1 MRSKRSVQSQ
11 QFVHAVCGLIVMCM
25 LAPAAHGSEA
35 MQLAVERLFMETGAR
50 AGVVSEPATGRVLA
64 LRGLAWPLVAGR
76 ERPGEAVAEWVTVEG
91 EAFGLRPGIDQV
103 RARNVERLASGRRRV
118 TIEQLWQGLPVIGG
132 ESRAVLDANGV
143 LQSFAA
149 GFRPGLTLETE
160 PRISRE
166 RAIATVATASSA
178 DLARQ
183 AGSARLVVRAEDV
196 SERLAYEVTLEDATG
211 RPVRSWVDART
222 GALVALDDGIAHA
235 TGFAYTIDPLGPLVQ
250 VTLPGLG
257 PGTGLASRF
266 LRVEDSVGAPA
277 PQSPTG
283 DFELG
288 PGSGGFDQV
297 NAYYHAG
304 HFLSDFLGTHL
315 GGSPLPESVLVKVHF
330 RTDPFVAFTSGRFVY
345 LGQPITGFVHEV
357 SSATDLVIHETTH
370 AVLYGHDI
378 QPTSLRREAGALHEG
393 YADYFAAAVTGDPA
407 IGEWLYI
414 PFPNGATRVDQPLP
428 AWHASNYDRIGFAG
442 GEPASPWGNGM
453 ILSAALWDLRTAI
466 GPSADS
472 LVLESLDYMPSA
484 PQWGHFANALL
495 QADLDHHD
503 ARHQSAILTALL
515 RRGIRGV
522 AESRIIGPA
531 TLVGGQVG
539 RFTAGDCCGGAPG
552 DYEWHARGWCRGGP
566 CSDWRLLG
574 TGRVLESGFEEDTEL
589 RLRVLSRWG
598 DTLDSAPMFVASRLP
613 ELAIEGPRRLPRGVR
628 GVWSV
633 RMAAVGPASVR
644 WTRRY
649 LAGGAISEDVPGTE
663 AVSFQPSTTFELT
676 ATVRDG
682 LNRTVSR
689 TVRVDTFDART
700 IPEGNTTFHVVLRFE
715 PGMRT
720 ASVRFE
726 VPRLAPVDARVY
738 DVRGRER
745 AVVWTSPATV
755 GAHIVRWAS
764 GDLES
769 GVYFLRARAAGDTEV
784 KRFFIVR

>member
-1 MRSKRSVQSQ
+1 MRSVQSQ
-11 QFVHAVCGLIVMCM
+11 RIAHAASIV
-25 LAPAAHGSEA
+25 LGVWLFASDAHGSESE
-35 MQLAVERLFMETGAR
+35 QLAVERLFTETGPR
-50 AGVVSEPATGRVLA
+50 AGVVSESATGRVLA
-64 LRGLAWPLVAGR
+64 LRALAWPLAAGR
-76 ERPGEAVAEWVTVEG
+76 ERPGEAVAEWVTAQA

-103 RARNVERLASGRRRV
+103 RARDVETLASGRRRV
-118 TIEQLWQGLPVIGG
+118 TIDQLWQGLPVIGG
-132 ESRAVLDANGV
+132 ESRAVVDRDGV

-149 GFRPGLTLETE
+149 GFRPGLTLDSE
-160 PRISRE
+160 PRISSDM
-166 RAIATVATASSA
+166 AIAAVATALSA
-178 DLARQ
+178 DLAREP
-183 AGSARLVVRAEDV
+183 ASARLVIRAEES
-196 SERLAYEVTLEDATG
+196 SERLAYEVTIEDATG

-222 GALVALDDGIAHA
+222 GAIVVLDDGIAHA

-257 PGTGLASRF
+257 PGTGLSSRF

-277 PQSPTG
+277 AQNSAG

-288 PGSGGFDQV
+288 PGSGSFDQV

-304 HFLSDFLGTHL
+304 HFLSEFLGRHL
-315 GGSPLPESVLVKVHF
+315 GASDLPDSVLLRVHF

-345 LGQPITGFVHEV
+345 LGQPIAGFVHEV

-428 AWHASNYDRIGFAG
+428 AWHASNYDRIGFGG
-442 GEPASPWGNGM
+442 GEAASPWGNGM
-453 ILSAALWDLRTAI
+453 ILSSALWDLRTAI

-472 LVLESLDYMPSA
+472 LVIESLDYMPSA

-495 QADLDHHD
+495 QADIDHHD
-503 ARHQSAILTALL
+503 ARHQTAILIALL
-515 RRGIRGV
+515 RRGIRGA
-522 AESRIIGPA
+522 AESRIIGPT

-539 RFTAGDCCGGAPG
+539 RFTAGTCCGGAPG
-552 DYEWHARGWCRGGP
+552 NYEWHARGWCRGGP

-574 TGRVLESGFEEDTEL
+574 TGPELESAFEEDTEL
-589 RLRVLSRWG
+589 RLRVLSLWG

-613 ELAIEGPRRLPRGVR
+613 ELAIEGPRLQPRDVR

-633 RMAAVGPASVR
+633 RVSAVGPASIR
-644 WTRRY
+644 WSRRY
-649 LAGGAISEDVPGTE
+649 LAGSSFAEEVPGGE
-663 AVSFQPSTTFELT
+663 AVSFEPRTTFDLT

-689 TVRVDTFDART
+689 TVRVETFDPRT
-700 IPEGNTTFHVVLRFE
+700 IPDGNGRFQVVLRFE
-715 PGMRT
+715 PGMR
-720 ASVRFE
+720 AANIRFE
-726 VPRLAPVDARVY
+726 VPRPAPVDARVY

-755 GAHIVRWAS
+755 GAHILRWDA

-769 GVYFLRARAAGDTEV
+769 GVYFLRARAGGETQV
-784 KRFFIVR
+784 QRLFIVR